1 MKGWKMYSNIQA
13 LKEKGFSIRQVARLI
28 RVSRNTIRKY
38 WDMPAGEY
46 AATLLDVNRL
56 SALSAYEPPVLH
68 WLESFPCM
76 TAAQVR
82 DWLCEKY
89 HVDAAERTVRRL
101 VAGLREKHGITK
113 QVAPRRDY
121 EAVDELPMGFQLQMD
136 FGVKSVRDAYSSRY
150 TKLYVAAFSLSCSRY
165 KWGIFQDK
173 PFTSED
179 LVRTLY
185 GCFEYIGG
193 MPRQL
198 VYDQDS
204 ILVVSENN
212 GDIIKEGNRAI
223 VISHHVAFLI
233 E

>member
-1 MKGWKMYSNIQA
+1 MKGWQMYSNIQA
-13 LKEKGFSIRQVARLI
+13 LKEKGFSIRQVSRLI

-38 WDMPAGEY
+38 WDMPADEY
-46 AATLLDVNRL
+46 AATLSSVNKL
-56 SALSAYEPPVLH
+56 SALSAFEPPVLH

-89 HVDAAERTVRRL
+89 HTDAAERTVRRF
-101 VAGLREKHGITK
+101 VAELREKHGITK
-113 QVAPRRDY
+113 VAAPRRDY

-136 FGVKSVRDAYSSRY
+136 FGVKSVRSAHNCRY

-165 KWGIFQDK
+165 KWGVFQDR

-179 LVRTLY
+179 LVRALY
-185 GCFEYIGG
+185 GCLEYIGG

-198 VYDQDS
+198 VYGSQ
-204 ILVVSENN
+204 
-212 GDIIKEGNRAI
+212 GQYG
-223 VISHHVAFLI
+223 LI
-233 E
+233 PFQSLFASLGHLPHAKDGRCRDGR